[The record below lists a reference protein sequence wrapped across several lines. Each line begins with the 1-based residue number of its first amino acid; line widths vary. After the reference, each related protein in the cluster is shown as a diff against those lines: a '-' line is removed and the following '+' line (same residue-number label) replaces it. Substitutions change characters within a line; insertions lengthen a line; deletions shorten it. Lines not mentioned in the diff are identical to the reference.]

1 MSKYLDNTGVQYL
14 WGKIKAAFVAKE
26 SGKGLSTNDYTTTDK
41 NKVASA
47 LTSHQTIKQDGIT
60 GATANRFGTCSTAAG
75 TAAKAVSI
83 TSGTFNLEAGA
94 RVSVKFSNA
103 NTANTPTLNV
113 NSKGA
118 KNIFHRGAQI
128 TSGANKALLAGTVE
142 FVYDGTQW
150 HLLGNYYDTTS
161 IPAGNITSGYLNI
174 HPENSP
180 VVIPMINNDIAFLLK
195 RGGSAVV
202 QYDGT
207 TQNVDISAVFDGSP
221 SYWAINPTNV
231 TTVTITLTL
240 HKAFSYSNTIYV
252 DFGNSGWRSKSVKI
266 EVMNSGYADDTW
278 SQKGSITNNSLGHYS
293 IGCSHA
299 PTGGS
304 SGNGF
309 NMIRL
314 TFSDWATASI
324 FRIAAIGVY
333 NYGSRGLRE
342 TFLPRDGGDLYGGL
356 TPYSNS
362 TYDLG
367 STSKYW
373 KNAYLTQIN
382 GVAVGSSPKFTD
394 TTYENKAAASGGTA
408 VSLVTTG
415 EKYTWNAKTS
425 NTGTVTKVSTGAG
438 LTGGDITTTGT
449 VKANLTSETK
459 LANAAADGTETSGR
473 VYPVRLDKNGKLAVN
488 VPWTNVNSGYAA
500 SGHTHSLSIATDTG
514 TNELTLAHG
523 SKYKLTAGGDSFV
536 FTMPASGNTDTKVTS
551 AANHYAPAA
560 DTNSALTANAT
571 GATAAWSIDVVKGVT
586 ISRDAKGHVTDVAVT
601 SGKIPAN
608 PNTDTKVTSAAN
620 HYAPSADSNS
630 ELTAAISGTAGTYA
644 LNTEYT
650 VLTGVKAQRD
660 AKGHVT
666 GLTYTAQKVK
676 DTNTTYGVATASAN
690 GLMAKAD
697 KSKLDSFGNAVIF
710 QGTCDTAAA
719 TVAKV
724 VTCADFTSAD
734 LVVGAKIYVT
744 FTNTNSGAAGSLTL
758 NVNSTGAKPLKEFRN
773 GVVANIAGNAY
784 LVAHH
789 TYLFHYDG
797 TNWCTVM
804 DYDSNSVDR
813 LAMPHYIKAGSTGI
827 FPYSLVAL
835 DKTGAW
841 SAFTTSGGTG
851 TNKTLN
857 TTTDFLYPPEILVYE
872 ANNTAAANANVASS
886 GVSYASYPDVYLN
899 YSCNCGTTGF
909 DTNEPVY
916 IQCNITSTG
925 HWRFE
930 NITQTFVDGKYYI
943 YLGKTRNEA
952 GGYRIWLSDVHPVY
966 YYDGTSLTEAES
978 HRLGSC
984 RIVVASKSGVSSLP
998 TTISHS
1004 LVKSNMYVLQETL
1017 SNPHAQMGNWTVT
1030 TADGS
1035 VTISGN
1041 IHGSTDITLLLG

>member
-47 LTSHQTIKQDGIT
+47 LTAHQTIKQDGVT
-60 GATANRFGTCSTAAG
+60 GATVNRFGTCSTAAG
-75 TAAKAVSI
+75 TAAKAVNI
-83 TSGTFNLEAGA
+83 TTGTFNLEAGA

-118 KNIFHRGAQI
+118 KNIFHKGAQI
-128 TSGANKALLAGTVE
+128 TSGGNKALLAGVVD
-142 FVYDGTQW
+142 FIYDGTQW
-150 HLLGNYYDTTS
+150 HLIGNYVDTDTNTKVTS
-161 IPAGNITSGYLNI
+161 VGN
-174 HPENSP
+174 
-180 VVIPMINNDIAFLLK
+180 
-195 RGGSAVV
+195 
-202 QYDGT
+202 
-207 TQNVDISAVFDGSP
+207 
-221 SYWAINPTNV
+221 
-231 TTVTITLTL
+231 
-240 HKAFSYSNTIYV
+240 
-252 DFGNSGWRSKSVKI
+252 
-266 EVMNSGYADDTW
+266 
-278 SQKGSITNNSLGHYS
+278 HYT
-293 IGCSHA
+293 
-299 PTGGS
+299 PTGTATLNSQSLEIDAPAYGVQFAEYVS
-304 SGNGF
+304 
-309 NMIRL
+309 L
-314 TFSDWATASI
+314 TTDAAGHVTAISQ
-324 FRIAAIGVY
+324 
-333 NYGSRGLRE
+333 SRNTLQ
-342 TFLPRDGGDLYGGL
+342 
-356 TPYSNS
+356 
-362 TYDLG
+362 
-367 STSKYW
+367 SK
-373 KNAYLTQIN
+373 
-382 GVAVGSSPKFTD
+382 D
-394 TTYENKAAASGGTA
+394 AASGGTDI
-408 VSLVTTG
+408 SLVTTG
-415 EKYTWNAKTS
+415 EKATWNAKSNLALGTS
-425 NTGTVTKVSTGAG
+425 ST
-438 LTGGDITTTGT
+438 T
-449 VKANLTSETK
+449 
-459 LANAAADGTETSGR
+459 AAKG
-473 VYPVRLDKNGKLAVN
+473 N
-488 VPWTNVNSGYAA
+488 
-500 SGHTHSLSIATDTG
+500 HTHTLSLATDTG

-551 AANHYAPAA
+551 AANHYAP
-560 DTNSALTANAT
+560 
-571 GATAAWSIDVVKGVT
+571 
-586 ISRDAKGHVTDVAVT
+586 
-601 SGKIPAN
+601 
-608 PNTDTKVTSAAN
+608 
-620 HYAPSADSNS
+620 SADSNS
-630 ELTAAISGTAGTYA
+630 ELTAAISGTAGSYA

-650 VLTGVKAQRD
+650 LLTGVKAQRD

-744 FTNTNSGAAGSLTL
+744 FTHTNSGARANLTM
-758 NVNSTGAKPLKEFRN
+758 NVNGTGAKPLRELRN
-773 GVVANIAGNAY
+773 GAVSQIPGNGYIIANQ
-784 LVAHH
+784 
-789 TYLFHYDG
+789 TYVFTYDG

-827 FPYSLVAL
+827 FPYCLVAL

-841 SAFTTSGGTG
+841 SAFTTSGGDG

-886 GVSYASYPDVYLN
+886 GASYASYPDVYLN

-930 NITQTFVDGKYYI
+930 NITQTFVNGKYYI